1 MPDPTFLGLVRFGGG
16 PGCPCGGP
24 IQGWRKVRAYK
35 ARHGWP
41 LFDSET
47 FEAYLTQE
55 VSGEGI
61 GSYGATRTINPLTGL
76 SDGAPWVYVPG
87 QGDWFPDV
95 GYFLMEPSP
104 AVLPIGKH
112 QNSEFDQ
119 VQVGQVTLSNPYTFG
134 RLQSDLSEILF
145 SEPANPMGR
154 PSGSVTLAARA
165 EVSLPIDVAR
175 QEPGSTSAVAYA
187 PRGRFDSQGDAAIVR
202 WEPAP
207 ANQSRAINGGIYVH
221 PTGSQWDLESQDTV
235 RRIYRLR
242 TQYLRGGVGRRGFY
256 SRERGL
262 LSFSGFYSIQDVLSV
277 QNIGEEVLD
286 DSGRVYYR
294 HTGPYLDITSPDIP
308 EHQHW
313 ETLMTLVRTIRLGDV
328 PPGGTPYQESS
339 WAGGP
344 GSLAC

>member
-47 FEAYLTQE
+47 VEAYLTQE

-112 QNSEFDQ
+112 RDSEFDQ

-134 RLQSDLSEILF
+134 RLQSDLSEILRLIGSGISRSARRTRASGWMPTCRRAATECWVGLVF
-145 SEPANPMGR
+145 SSPLG
-154 PSGSVTLAARA
+154 AR
-165 EVSLPIDVAR
+165 
-175 QEPGSTSAVAYA
+175 
-187 PRGRFDSQGDAAIVR
+187 
-202 WEPAP
+202 
-207 ANQSRAINGGIYVH
+207 
-221 PTGSQWDLESQDTV
+221 
-235 RRIYRLR
+235 
-242 TQYLRGGVGRRGFY
+242 
-256 SRERGL
+256 
-262 LSFSGFYSIQDVLSV
+262 
-277 QNIGEEVLD
+277 
-286 DSGRVYYR
+286 
-294 HTGPYLDITSPDIP
+294 
-308 EHQHW
+308 
-313 ETLMTLVRTIRLGDV
+313 
-328 PPGGTPYQESS
+328 
-339 WAGGP
+339 
-344 GSLAC
+344 